1 MAFLII
7 TESIEDTINALQ
19 NDKQLCE
26 TVYKQTGDKVYE
38 AKAKNYADKLQTAI
52 RYQKF
57 YDRKSTYEKIKH
69 LRYKNLSLYITK
81 CTQICKGLK
90 GVYFD
95 KERLLFRVQIT
106 RLGKRIYLG
115 QYDTPDDALE
125 VLKQYI

>member
-7 TESIEDTINALQ
+7 TESIEETINSLQ
-19 NDKQLCE
+19 NDKHLCE

-38 AKAKNYADKLQTAI
+38 AKAKYYADKLQAAI
-52 RYQKF
+52 RYHKF
-57 YDRKSTYEKIKH
+57 FERKSTYEKIKH
-69 LRYKNLSLYITK
+69 LRYRNLPLYITK